1 MTESVNAVQ
10 RSVRGP
16 SCWRG
21 GYNVLMTLFMA
32 ALVSLAAP
40 AWSSAPVAD
49 KTAEQRVQ
57 EISDDVLAL
66 IEEARGYAKDDPERF
81 YREFTALLDPAVD
94 FVSFARSVM
103 AVHYREAT
111 PEQRQRFADTFKW
124 GLVRTYALAL
134 TEFSNGTI
142 RVLPATQPPRNP
154 RMHSVRMEV
163 VTPSG
168 NVYPVQ
174 YAMGLG
180 PDGAWRVRNIIVNGV
195 NIGLTYRGQ
204 FAGAMK
210 DPANGGSLD
219 KVIDGWSDMLKAE
232 ADELEETLSS
242 KQGATGQ

>member
-1 MTESVNAVQ
+1 MTSSQMAVPFT
-10 RSVRGP
+10 G
-16 SCWRG
+16 
-21 GYNVLMTLFMA
+21 TLRRLQGLGAM
-32 ALVSLAAP
+32 VLAAVLLLVPP
-40 AWSSAPVAD
+40 AWSATPA

-66 IEEARGYAKDDPERF
+66 IEAGRGYAKDDPERF

-94 FVSFARSVM
+94 FTSFARSVM
-103 AVHYREAT
+103 AAYYRDASAA
-111 PEQRQRFADTFKW
+111 QRQRFADSFKW

-142 RVLPATQPPRNP
+142 RVLPPTQPPRSP
-154 RMHSVRMEV
+154 RMHNVRMEV

-174 YAMGLG
+174 YAMALG
-180 PDGAWRVRNIIVNGV
+180 NDGEWRVRNIIVNGV
-195 NIGLTYRGQ
+195 NIGLTYRNQ

-219 KVIDGWSDMLKAE
+219 KVIDGWSDMLKSEAE
-232 ADELEETLSS
+232 ELQKSLSGEGN
-242 KQGATGQ
+242 QGAAGR

>member
-1 MTESVNAVQ
+1 MPT
-10 RSVRGP
+10 P
-16 SCWRG
+16 
-21 GYNVLMTLFMA
+21 T
-32 ALVSLAAP
+32 
-40 AWSSAPVAD
+40 

-94 FVSFARSVM
+94 FESFARSVM
-103 AVHYREAT
+103 AVHYRSAT
-111 PEQRQRFADTFKW
+111 PEQRQRFADSFKW

-154 RMHSVRMEV
+154 RLHNVRMEV

-174 YAMGLG
+174 YAMALG
-180 PDGAWRVRNIIVNGV
+180 RDGAWRVRNIIVNGV
-195 NIGLTYRGQ
+195 NIGLTYRNQ

-219 KVIDGWSDMLKAE
+219 KVIDGWSDMLKE
-232 ADELEETLSS
+232 QADELEQTLSGDA
-242 KQGATGQ
+242 QGSAGP

>member
-1 MTESVNAVQ
+1 
-10 RSVRGP
+10 
-16 SCWRG
+16 
-21 GYNVLMTLFMA
+21 MA
-32 ALVSLAAP
+32 ARVSGRVLPGARVLLAAVCAGLLALAAP
-40 AWSSAPVAD
+40 GWASVPTPGKSA
-49 KTAEQRVQ
+49 EERVQ

-66 IEEARGYAKDDPERF
+66 IEEARGYAKEDSERF

-94 FVSFARSVM
+94 FESFARSVM
-103 AVHYREAT
+103 AAHYRSAT
-111 PEQRQRFADTFKW
+111 PEQRQRFADSFKW

-154 RMHSVRMEV
+154 RLHNVRMEV

-174 YAMGLG
+174 YAMALG
-180 PDGAWRVRNIIVNGV
+180 RDGAWRVRNIIVNGV
-195 NIGLTYRGQ
+195 NIGLTYRNQ

-232 ADELEETLSS
+232 AEELEATLSAGA
-242 KQGATGQ
+242 QGAAGQ